1 MLKKDNKKAHISN
14 TLAGGEIQAL
24 QSAKADQ
31 HSDRITRFATL
42 KHRAKNQ
49 ENYLFTLAQFKDNYE
64 KDVKN
69 EESIKALKSAQKLNE
84 CGNYLLFKNFYTI
97 GEVKLSKLR
106 TCGQHLLCPFCAAIR
121 ASRAIQKYVERINQ
135 VLQENR
141 KLKPVLITLT
151 VKNGSDLAERSEHLM
166 KSFRTL
172 LERRRD
178 YEKKGRGF
186 NEFCKVQGA
195 MYSYENTYNEKTG
208 EWHPHI
214 HMFALVDQW
223 IDQQEFSEYWHSLTG
238 DSMVVDVRRA
248 RREKG
253 HGYSKAAAEVC
264 KYALKFGDLSVEKT
278 WEAFKVLKGK
288 RLTGSFGLLWG
299 VKIPETMTDDMP
311 DDETLPY
318 MEMLYKFVYGKKSH
332 YDLAITR
339 MVEPKA
345 RERAEEKEATTTTHE
360 RDIAGGSIT
369 DDVRTLPVRGPAVTE
384 RPQRGRK
391 KPHWRVSPSTRVRVR
406 QRIRR
411 WDGIMYNIDL
421 FPYVEHRLLAFIG

>member
-1 MLKKDNKKAHISN
+1 M
-14 TLAGGEIQAL
+14 
-24 QSAKADQ
+24 
-31 HSDRITRFATL
+31 
-42 KHRAKNQ
+42 
-49 ENYLFTLAQFKDNYE
+49 
-64 KDVKN
+64 
-69 EESIKALKSAQKLNE
+69 
-84 CGNYLLFKNFYTI
+84 
-97 GEVKLSKLR
+97 
-106 TCGQHLLCPFCAAIR
+106 LCPFCAAIR
-121 ASRAIQKYVERINQ
+121 ASRAIQKYVERIDQ
-135 VLQENR
+135 VLKENR

-166 KSFRTL
+166 NSFRKL
-172 LERRRD
+172 LDRRRD

-195 MYSYENTYNEKTG
+195 MYSYENTFNEKTG

-214 HMFALVDQW
+214 HMFALVDHW
-223 IDQQEFSEYWHSLTG
+223 IDQQEFSEYWHTLTG

-248 RREKG
+248 KKEKG

-299 VKIPETMTDDMP
+299 VKIPDTMTDDMP
-311 DDETLPY
+311 DDKTLPY
-318 MEMLYKFVYGKKSH
+318 IEMLYKFAYGKKSY

-339 MVEPKA
+339 HVEPKA
-345 RERAEEKEATTTTHE
+345 QTN
-360 RDIAGGSIT
+360 
-369 DDVRTLPVRGPAVTE
+369 DVGALPDEGTQSGRLTRVRIKA
-384 RPQRGRK
+384 
-391 KPHWRVSPSTRVRVR
+391 HWRIPPSTRVRVR

>member
-1 MLKKDNKKAHISN
+1 MW
-14 TLAGGEIQAL
+14 T
-24 QSAKADQ
+24 
-31 HSDRITRFATL
+31 
-42 KHRAKNQ
+42 
-49 ENYLFTLAQFKDNYE
+49 LFTPGNPSDESQLA
-64 KDVKN
+64 V
-69 EESIKALKSAQKLNE
+69 KSAHKLSE
-84 CGNYLLFKNFYTI
+84 CGNYLLFKNYFTL
-97 GEVKLSKLR
+97 GEIRLSKMHS
-106 TCGQHLLCPFCAAIR
+106 CKQHLLCPFCAALR
-121 ASRAIQKYVERINQ
+121 ASKAMQKYLERIDQ

-195 MYSYENTYNEKTG
+195 MYSYENTFNEKTV

-223 IDQQEFSEYWHSLTG
+223 IDQQEFSEYWHSITG
-238 DSMVVDVRRA
+238 DSMVLDVRRVK
-248 RREKG
+248 EKG

-299 VKIPETMTDDMP
+299 VKIPDTMTDDMP
-311 DDETLPY
+311 DEDLPY
-318 MEMLYKFVYGKKSH
+318 LEMLYKFAFSKKSY
-332 YDLAITR
+332 YDLVMTR
-339 MVEPKA
+339 QVEPQAKID
-345 RERAEEKEATTTTHE
+345 RMSEEEATTDRHDMREIE
-360 RDIAGGSIT
+360 RGAKTAEVRTVAGGAPL
-369 DDVRTLPVRGPAVTE
+369 R
-384 RPQRGRK
+384 RPQQGRK
-391 KPHWRVSPSTRVRVR
+391 KQHWKVPPVTRVRVR

-411 WDGIMYNIDL
+411 WDGYLYNIDL
-421 FPYVEHRLLAFIG
+421 FPYVEHRLLAFIS